1 MILLDYDDFLCHIPF
16 NTFIVFMEGL
26 WDIKLWT
33 KT

>member
-16 NTFIVFMEGL
+16 STLMDFVEGL
-26 WDIKLWT
+26 WDIKPWT